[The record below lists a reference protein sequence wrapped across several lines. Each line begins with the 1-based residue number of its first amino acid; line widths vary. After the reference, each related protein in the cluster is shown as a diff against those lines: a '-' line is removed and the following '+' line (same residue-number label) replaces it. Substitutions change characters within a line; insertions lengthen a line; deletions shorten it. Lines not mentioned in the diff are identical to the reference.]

1 MSIFD
6 KKLEELKAIAEAAAK
21 KQSANKSVDFG
32 ANYRASKEQQE
43 QKKSQYDI
51 QRPKTQVE
59 TKAKPKA
66 FAENYQ
72 SPEQRREQFRAT
84 RREFETRHGSDGWKM
99 RYDFTAGQKEIDDLE
114 AELKRL
120 RMEKLTQ
127 SPSVNSRPYA
137 AGQAAV
143 DEAQYIT
150 GYGVTNNRPYA
161 AGQQAQREIE
171 PTDDRIREL
180 EMQIAQKKQDFNL
193 AKQYQKEV
201 AYDDTVKNADFDQ
214 YDDYVES
221 DDDLHN
227 WINDAQFRN
236 DYEARFQRN
245 GTQSKYGFNHYDQ
258 MTASEIAIYNY
269 YYAKSGKEAAQKYL
283 DTIQER
289 LNERTA
295 EEMYSTVKDDTAAEI
310 VFGAAVGIN
319 QFITNVANNFRFKDD
334 YIPQSAYQIA
344 GKMADEGLADASIP
358 LWYNIKEGKWE
369 DKVLGRSLG
378 QIAYDAV
385 TTGANMAPSILVG
398 MATGVPVLG
407 TATMG
412 LSAAG
417 GAYQQALNEGYDK
430 NQARGYSMLVGASE
444 MAMEKLLGG
453 ISAVG
458 GNALGRNA
466 VKNIANAD
474 TALKAIAKRVGGS
487 ALSEFGEEYLQEVLD
502 PVFSNIMLKTD
513 KEVKPISAEAIYSG
527 ILGMLTGAIMES
539 PSAIYGEA
547 QTARTGRKLKEAGGV
562 DSLAKIGNTFAADTV
577 AYKLA
582 GKVNENT
589 GAYTLGRLFN
599 EIGATLT
606 EQNVSE
612 ITDALI
618 ATGRDE
624 ITAKKNAQALARV
637 IEGEKL
643 TDRQIAMIE
652 ADDVLAETA
661 RTTLIDSNTTWN
673 QRTQGYNEVLKKL
686 AMDKVT
692 GKKSAKAA
700 PANDQQMTGKLTA
713 EESTVTQNAS
723 DGNAEAVVAPKISK
737 IQTIEKGK
745 TTVKLDD
752 GTEVDLK
759 DAALD
764 PEDSVRIETIANVEG
779 MSAEDASTIYSI
791 LKTAGGKSAQMD
803 ALGAKEAYQYGYY
816 GLPES
821 QLTEHAAFANS
832 LTETQRKAVYEIG
845 QKARQKKV
853 ENTTFKKSG
862 APKVAGKVHFD
873 GDRSALNERQQVSL
887 KTMDRIAEILGVQ
900 IYVFESKVGK
910 NGKRIGENGWYDPK
924 DGSIHIDLY
933 AGATGEATM
942 LFTLAHE
949 LTHYIRQWSP
959 QKFKVLADFL
969 MEEYGKKGVRI
980 ESLIREQQNKAKRNG
995 RTISYDTAYEEVVAD
1010 SMEMMLSDGNV
1021 MKRLEKLKTKD
1032 KDLWSQF
1039 KRFVDNMAAKI
1050 REVYKGLN
1058 PDSKEAEIVK
1068 EMGDTIYRLQ
1078 ELFAEGLVEASENF
1092 QSAEKNTTEDGGVKN
1107 SIRDKFYEQVNN
1119 WDGRTIG
1126 FSFVVGET
1134 SNALQEAGI
1143 PQKQIRWDASKIA
1156 TLLKKHNGMNL
1167 ETVKQ
1172 IPELL
1177 ENPIIVIDSKK
1188 GDNSK
1193 IVMGDLYD
1201 EHGKIV
1207 TAVLLLTPTSKKGNM
1222 LDFYK
1227 ISSAEGRSHIKS
1239 LFTKE
1244 DGSPVAVRYVDKKRI
1259 QSWLNVNRL
1268 QLPLHNLDSDSKFS
1282 IRDDAAKVNEKT
1294 AESVDISF
1302 DEASESVAPSVLY
1315 SERTWTESD
1324 YVQERDAAAKEIA
1337 KAIGVTEKKA
1347 KDYIDSVNSIAKMIA
1362 DDRTRL
1368 DYFSSP
1374 NRSSFVSNVE
1384 YGGSFDFSTLC
1395 KKRRLLTGTFTA
1407 IQKALPNTALTANEI
1422 LDIRNRMKDAG
1433 LEVSCGLCY
1442 VEGSRANMGQFAK
1455 EFLRLYKQYY
1465 PDAWQPNMADVN
1477 TPDGIEWVRINHP
1490 ECYEQYE
1497 YFWNHYGT
1505 LKAGDKNLFAS
1516 QQKPKLYQLH
1526 TEYKGEILKKF
1537 KDDDNVEEKNLNG
1550 GIRLQSFSDFEIV
1563 HLIDTM
1569 QIIMDMSRVGLAG
1582 QAYTKVPDFAW
1593 ALGDTGLKINLS
1605 LIAKGVDENGKLIFD
1620 DVEGMPIKDAMNLRD
1635 RYSKNVGTILVA
1647 FNDEQLKAA
1656 MADARV
1662 DFIIPFHR
1670 SQWKKSQYS
1679 AMGLPAKTKDYT
1691 FMQNE
1696 KFIKPQYHEYRG
1708 RMVKDKATNYMPNE
1722 YWDFSKSGKENAEA
1736 YLQMCA
1742 RNNKRPK
1749 FYKLLQDNGG
1759 GSYSLKADGSTDG
1772 YWKLLIDF
1780 KMYDNAG
1787 NGSPQMPVKPEFN
1800 MTEATRML
1808 NDYSGGHSNFPVAQ
1822 GIVDQFVSEYKDS
1835 HKGVLLSDR
1844 DTESVS
1850 NRSLL
1855 ANAMESLA
1863 KTELEKKKLLEYKD
1877 KIDQINAEEQKLSE
1891 VRAQIKELSFA
1902 NGPRDK
1908 EKLRALRDE
1917 AIKLSHHIGIYD
1929 KQLLRLEASK
1939 PLQNVLDREKA
1950 KAYQRGKEKG
1960 EAALKEYKQKAM
1972 TEQEQMK
1979 KRYEESRKRSVENR
1993 NKTAMRHKIQN
2004 VVKELNSLL
2013 LTNDK
2018 KRRVPDNLKK
2028 AVAAALDLVN
2038 MDTVDAENRAA
2049 KYADLIAKEQ
2059 AKANPDQDKIDSYT
2073 MTMENILRQG
2083 EKMGKRLEELHA
2095 AYEKIRSSDDPDIAN
2110 AYDPVIAG
2118 AIQELSETIGNTS
2131 LKNMT
2136 MDQLSDVYDVYCAVL
2151 TRVRDANK
2159 AMAENIR
2166 ASIEELAK
2174 STIREVQT
2182 VGGSKKYRVSNLDAV
2197 RKFDWNNMKPVYA
2210 MERIGSSTLTEVFDN
2225 VRAGED
2231 TWAKDVSEARE
2242 YYLEKSKKYGYD
2254 KWDFDKKY
2262 RFESNSG
2269 IPFELT
2275 LEQILSLYAYS
2286 KREQAAD
2293 HLRIGGFVFDSNIE
2307 TYKEI
2312 VEEKD
2317 GKVTRKKSLLKYKV
2331 NTADA
2336 HQITPEIMA
2345 DIIGKLSKDQTGFVD
2360 EMQDYLSTVMGAK
2373 GNEVTSKMYG
2383 VKLFKEKFYFP
2394 LKSAKQFMFE
2404 QNEVSGE
2411 VRIKNSG
2418 FTNKVVA
2425 KANNP
2430 VILSNFMDVWSGHVN
2445 DMSMYHAFT
2454 LPLEDFNRVFHYAP
2468 PKRDGVEPVSVEST
2482 IQNAYGPAAVSYVE
2496 QLITDLNGGARTDST
2511 TGVINKLTGMFK
2523 KGAVF
2528 ASLSVVVQQPSAIA
2542 RAAALVDTKY
2552 FIGPKVDQ
2560 KRHKYLWAEVKKY
2573 APVAIIKEMGYFD
2586 TNMGKSTQDFITG
2599 KEYSGTK
2606 EKAKAVVTDSAYRDE
2621 LLSKAPALADEYAWC
2636 GIWAAVKR
2644 ETKAKHPSMDTT
2656 SEAFLKLCG
2665 KRFTEVI
2672 TKTQVYDSVL
2682 ARSANMRS
2690 KDTGMKMATAF
2701 MAEPT
2706 TSINMIEDAIWKAK
2720 RGDKKYAGKA
2730 IGAVIASQILNS
2742 ILVSFVY
2749 AGRDDDEDETYAEK
2763 YIGALTGSLADGLN
2777 AATYIPFIKDIVSI
2791 MQGYDVERSDM
2802 AVVSDLWNAWKNL
2815 KNDKVSP
2822 YRKVENFAGSIA
2834 QIFGL
2839 PVKNIMRDV
2848 RGIYNTITNLAGA
2861 EETTGAGVKYAI
2873 SGAITGKT
2881 VSDKEQLY
2889 KARLDGDKQH
2899 AARVAARYDDE
2910 DSADAAVR
2918 AAIKD
2923 SFMADEI
2930 DEATALKH
2938 MVLYAG
2944 MDGSEAHWTMDAWK
2958 YRKKVGTDEGY
2969 GKYGKFHDAVRSGKN
2984 LDSVIKEYTDNG
2996 VKTSTLTGEITEEFK
3011 PVYLEASKSEKA
3023 SMKSKLISAYVACD
3037 MEREDAE
3044 KKLESWDF
3052 EAEYGF
3058 AYSDRKETYLS
3069 GKVSKATL
3077 VDILIDRGYD
3087 EEDAEAQ
3094 VEAYEWE
3101 AAGFEGVTTSAIR
3114 NYNEWCEPAG
3124 IPKSVYLE
3132 FWRFDNSTENDV
3144 DKTTGKTI
3152 AYSAVKKIM
3161 AYINSLNLTDRQK
3174 DALAKSAGWADKT
3187 IKKYKLW

>member
-1 MSIFD
+1 MSMYDERIA
-6 KKLEELKAIAEAAAK
+6 KLK
-21 KQSANKSVDFG
+21 KQQNENSQSLKTSQAGSMYDERIAAIKASENPSAKANADIISLFSEKYREDQQKRTENAKRFQEERQEFKS
-32 ANYRASKEQQE
+32 
-43 QKKSQYDI
+43 
-51 QRPKTQVE
+51 
-59 TKAKPKA
+59 
-66 FAENYQ
+66 
-72 SPEQRREQFRAT
+72 
-84 RREFETRHGSDGWKM
+84 RHGSNVDLMKF
-99 RYDFTAGQKEIDDLE
+99 DLDAGQKEIDKLV
-114 AELKRL
+114 AELARL
-120 RMEKLTQ
+120 RTEKNAKALDF
-127 SPSVNSRPYA
+127 SSRPYA
-137 AGQAAV
+137 AGQVAE
-143 DEAQYIT
+143 DAQYTT
-150 GYGVTNNRPYA
+150 GYGITNNRPYA
-161 AGQQAQREIE
+161 AGLQAQQNIE
-171 PTDDRIREL
+171 VKDDPIREL
-180 EMQIAQKKQDFNL
+180 EMQIAQKKQYFNQ
-193 AKQYQKEV
+193 AKQYQKV
-201 AYDDTVKNADFDQ
+201 AAYDDTVKNADFDQ
-214 YDDYVES
+214 YDDYAES
-221 DDDLHN
+221 DDTLYN
-227 WINDAQFRN
+227 WINNPQFRES
-236 DYEARFQRN
+236 YEASYQSIPNPNARR
-245 GTQSKYGFNHYDQ
+245 SKYVRKGYDR
-258 MTASEIAIYNY
+258 MRASEIAIYNY

-295 EEMYSTVKDDTAAEI
+295 EEMYSTVQDDVAAEL
-310 VFGAAVGIN
+310 VFGAAAGIN
-319 QFITNVANNFRFKDD
+319 QFGSNVMNNFKFKDD
-334 YIPQSAYQIA
+334 YIAKSAHQIA
-344 GKMADEGLADASIP
+344 SEMVREDLADNGP
-358 LWYNIKEGKWE
+358 KLP
-369 DKVLGRSLG
+369 KVLGGASLA
-378 QIAYDAV
+378 QVAYDAV
-385 TTGANMAPSILVG
+385 STGANMAPSILVG

-430 NQARGYSMLVGASE
+430 NQARGYSILVGASE

-458 GNALGRNA
+458 GNALGFNA

-474 TALKAIAKRVGGS
+474 KALLAIAKRVGGS

-527 ILGMLTGAIMES
+527 ILGMLTGAFMEA

-547 QTARTGRKLKEAGGV
+547 QTASTGRKLKEAGGV

-589 GAYTLGRLFN
+589 GAYT
-599 EIGATLT
+599 IGQLLKEVDATLT
-606 EQNVSE
+606 EQNVNE
-612 ITDALI
+612 IAEALI
-618 ATGRDE
+618 KEGIGE
-624 ITAKKNAQALARV
+624 IAAKKYAQAFAYV
-637 IEGEKL
+637 VEGG
-643 TDRQIAMIE
+643 AMPDSMVNAIE
-652 ADDVLAETA
+652 ADTVLAKAA
-661 RTTLIDSNTTWN
+661 REVLIDSNTTWN
-673 QRTQGYNEVLKKL
+673 QRTQGYNEVLRKL

-692 GKKSAKAA
+692 GKKSGNAK
-700 PANDQQMTGKLTA
+700 PANYQQMTGKLTA
-713 EESTVTQNAS
+713 EESTVVKNADES
-723 DGNAEAVVAPKISK
+723 GAETVA
-737 IQTIEKGK
+737 
-745 TTVKLDD
+745 
-752 GTEVDLK
+752 
-759 DAALD
+759 
-764 PEDSVRIETIANVEG
+764 
-779 MSAEDASTIYSI
+779 
-791 LKTAGGKSAQMD
+791 
-803 ALGAKEAYQYGYY
+803 
-816 GLPES
+816 
-821 QLTEHAAFANS
+821 
-832 LTETQRKAVYEIG
+832 
-845 QKARQKKV
+845 
-853 ENTTFKKSG
+853 
-862 APKVAGKVHFD
+862 APKVKEIASMKNGKMKLRLEDGSEVDSGDASYSSNSEALVYETVAQMTNDVEVANVLVDSFHIQNKKSALDAQMYAAGIDEAFRYGKSNIPRAELASSEFASKLTPAQQEFVYRMGQRSAGKQVAKNKATVKKSAKNTKEKTAGKVHFD
-873 GDRSALNERQQVSL
+873 RKGRTFDKTREASL
-887 KTMDRIAEILGVQ
+887 KTMEQLAAVLGTEF
-900 IYVFESKVGK
+900 YVYESYVNKDGQRVYKDADGNEASAP
-910 NGKRIGENGWYDPK
+910 NGFYDPET
-924 DGSIHIDLY
+924 GAIHIDLN
-933 AGATGEATM
+933 AGAEGNGTM
-942 LFTLAHE
+942 IFTVAHE
-949 LTHYIRQWSP
+949 LTHFIKHWSDD
-959 QKFKVLADFL
+959 KFKVLANFL
-969 MEEYGKKGVRI
+969 VKQYGEKDVSVSELVQKQI
-980 ESLIREQQNKAKRNG
+980 DKAKRNG
-995 RTISYDTAYEEVVAD
+995 RSLTWDEAYEEMVAD
-1010 SMEMMLSDGNV
+1010 SMESMLTDGNIV
-1021 MKRLEKLKTKD
+1021 QMMADLKQQD
-1032 KDLWSQF
+1032 KTLWQKICDWFKNLADDL
-1039 KRFVDNMAAKI
+1039 KELVEA
-1050 REVYKGLN
+1050 YKGYK
-1058 PDSKEAEIVK
+1058 PDSPEGKMVAD
-1068 EMGDTIYRLQ
+1068 MQDTIVILESIYADAL
-1078 ELFAEGLVEASENF
+1078 AEASENF
-1092 QSAEKNTTEDGGVKN
+1092 QRAEKNTTEDGGAKYSFKGYAEDGKGIYKSNFPKGTPKKAKGERILHYIQDVWSKRPITLRIEDDNGPRYIEAQFDPTFSDDKNVK
-1107 SIRDKFYEQVNN
+1107 
-1119 WDGRTIG
+1119 T
-1126 FSFVVGET
+1126 
-1134 SNALQEAGI
+1134 
-1143 PQKQIRWDASKIA
+1143 DASKLMGGNRHGSSMEQRVTLDLADDYYQIA
-1156 TLLKKHNGMNL
+1156 SEAEYNYSKE
-1167 ETVKQ
+1167 ETGKTSDPHLNVKQ
-1172 IPELL
+1172 WHYFVNDIYFSEQESDDLTPYRVSINVKEKDSGHFFYSFSAEKAEGTSTQRTLHAAVNSSDNATANGSSYKPSIRNEGENVNKKFSDRTAALEHFGRTYSWKETGYLLTNGAKLDFSGRHEGASGGYRTVDHRDILAIYPEDAELDGNGAMVDFMKQGNIRIMPEGNGINL
-1177 ENPIIVIDSKK
+1177 SVKPTKAQEQALDDFISRARGEVTLDID
-1188 GDNSK
+1188 
-1193 IVMGDLYD
+1193 D
-1201 EHGKIV
+1201 EHGSTIV
-1207 TAVLLLTPTSKKGNM
+1207 S
-1222 LDFYK
+1222 
-1227 ISSAEGRSHIKS
+1227 
-1239 LFTKE
+1239 
-1244 DGSPVAVRYVDKKRI
+1244 
-1259 QSWLNVNRL
+1259 
-1268 QLPLHNLDSDSKFS
+1268 
-1282 IRDDAAKVNEKT
+1282 
-1294 AESVDISF
+1294 
-1302 DEASESVAPSVLY
+1302 
-1315 SERTWTESD
+1315 
-1324 YVQERDAAAKEIA
+1324 
-1337 KAIGVTEKKA
+1337 
-1347 KDYIDSVNSIAKMIA
+1347 
-1362 DDRTRL
+1362 
-1368 DYFSSP
+1368 
-1374 NRSSFVSNVE
+1374 VE
-1384 YGGSFDFSTLC
+1384 YPRYTRASKVL
-1395 KKRRLLTGTFTA
+1395 
-1407 IQKALPNTALTANEI
+1407 Q
-1422 LDIRNRMKDAG
+1422 DIRNYFDTGAEPAISQIAQFRYSDRDPAAGRVNEVLQNENAKLKEDVQYLKDLVKLQKTVTGGTKFTKTSVEAMAGNLMK
-1433 LEVSCGLCY
+1433 
-1442 VEGSRANMGQFAK
+1442 ANNVKGNKQELAK
-1455 EFLRLYKQYY
+1455 LLN
-1465 PDAWQPNMADVN
+1465 DL
-1477 TPDGIEWVRINHP
+1477 
-1490 ECYEQYE
+1490 YE
-1497 YFWNHYGT
+1497 Y
-1505 LKAGDKNLFAS
+1505 
-1516 QQKPKLYQLH
+1516 
-1526 TEYKGEILKKF
+1526 
-1537 KDDDNVEEKNLNG
+1537 
-1550 GIRLQSFSDFEIV
+1550 
-1563 HLIDTM
+1563 
-1569 QIIMDMSRVGLAG
+1569 
-1582 QAYTKVPDFAW
+1582 
-1593 ALGDTGLKINLS
+1593 
-1605 LIAKGVDENGKLIFD
+1605 IAKGEELSWDGVKEMAQPAVDWLRKNTVIKSELSQYAREILHDVRTSRISLDESQTAEAAYRYGSYNDYRKAMMGSVTVAKDGVPLDIQWQEWASTYPDIFD
-1620 DVEGMPIKDAMNLRD
+1620 ANTTASDMPGAL
-1635 RYSKNVGTILVA
+1635 
-1647 FNDEQLKAA
+1647 
-1656 MADARV
+1656 ADAISSLRNS
-1662 DFIIPFHR
+1662 DLSR
-1670 SQWKKSQYS
+1670 AEY
-1679 AMGLPAKTKDYT
+1679 A
-1691 FMQNE
+1691 
-1696 KFIKPQYHEYRG
+1696 YHADMIEQ
-1708 RMVKDKATNYMPNE
+1708 D
-1722 YWDFSKSGKENAEA
+1722 
-1736 YLQMCA
+1736 
-1742 RNNKRPK
+1742 
-1749 FYKLLQDNGG
+1749 LLQQV
-1759 GSYSLKADGSTDG
+1759 YDG
-1772 YWKLLIDF
+1772 YWRVSTLYTVAD
-1780 KMYDNAG
+1780 
-1787 NGSPQMPVKPEFN
+1787 VKQRE
-1800 MTEATRML
+1800 
-1808 NDYSGGHSNFPVAQ
+1808 
-1822 GIVDQFVSEYKDS
+1822 
-1835 HKGVLLSDR
+1835 
-1844 DTESVS
+1844 
-1850 NRSLL
+1850 
-1855 ANAMESLA
+1855 
-1863 KTELEKKKLLEYKD
+1863 
-1877 KIDQINAEEQKLSE
+1877 INALKGKHRQKMNDL
-1891 VRAQIKELSFA
+1891 RQFH
-1902 NGPRDK
+1902 R
-1908 EKLRALRDE
+1908 EKTDQLKQEHRDE
-1917 AIKLSHHIGIYD
+1917 VKRI
-1929 KQLLRLEASK
+1929 R
-1939 PLQNVLDREKA
+1939 
-1950 KAYQRGKEKG
+1950 
-1960 EAALKEYKQKAM
+1960 KEYREDSQKKQ
-1972 TEQEQMK
+1972 QEIIQ
-1979 KRYEESRKRSVENR
+1979 RYQDSRKRSVENR

-2028 AVAAALDLVN
+2028 AVAAALNLVN

-2095 AYEKIRSSDDPDIAN
+2095 AYEKIQNSDDPDIAN
-2110 AYDPVIAG
+2110 AYDPVISG

-2136 MDQLSDVYDVYCAVL
+2136 MEQLSDVYDVYRAIL

-2293 HLRIGGFVFDSNIE
+2293 HLRLGGFVFDSNIE
-2307 TYKEI
+2307 TYKE
-2312 VEEKD
+2312 KD
-2317 GKVTRKKSLLKYKV
+2317 GKKSILKYKV

-2345 DIIGKLSKDQTGFVD
+2345 DIIGKLSKEQTGFVD

-2394 LKSAKQFMFE
+2394 LKSAEQFMFE

-2454 LPLEDFNRVFHYAP
+2454 LPLEDFNRVFNYNS
-2468 PKRDGVEPVSVEST
+2468 PKKDGVEPVSVKGT
-2482 IQNAYGPAAVSYVE
+2482 IQNAYGPAAVSYVK

-2560 KRHKYLWAEVKKY
+2560 KRHKYLWEEVKKY

-2599 KEYSGTK
+2599 KEYSGIK
-2606 EKAKAVVTDSAYRDE
+2606 EQAKAVVTDSAYRDE

-2636 GIWAAVKR
+2636 GIWTAVKR

-2720 RGDKKYAGKA
+2720 RGDKKYARKA

-2763 YIGALTGSLADGLN
+2763 YISALTGSLVDGLN
-2777 AATYIPFIKDIVSI
+2777 VATYIPFIKDIVSI

-2802 AVVSDLWNAWKNL
+2802 TVVSDLWNAWKNL

-2861 EETTGAGVKYAI
+2861 EQTTGSGVKYAI

-2899 AARVAARYDDE
+2899 AARVEARYDDE
-2910 DSADAAVR
+2910 DSANAAVR

-2958 YRKKVGTDEGY
+2958 YRKKVGSDEGY

-2984 LDSVIKEYTDNG
+2984 LESVIKEYTDNG
-2996 VKTSTLTGEITEEFK
+2996 VKASTLTGEITEEFK
-3011 PVYLEASKSEKA
+3011 PVYLEASNSEKA
-3023 SMKSKLISAYVACD
+3023 AMKAKLISAYVACD

-3087 EEDAEAQ
+3087 EEDAKAQ

-3101 AAGFEGVTTSAIR
+3101 AAGFEDVTTSAIR
-3114 NYNEWCEPAG
+3114 NYNEWCEPVG

-3144 DKTTGKTI
+3144 DKTTGKKI

-3161 AYINSLNLTDRQK
+3161 AYINSLNLTDQQK

-3187 IKKYKLW
+3187 IEKYKLW

>member
-1 MSIFD
+1 MATNAQ
-6 KKLEELKAIAEAAAK
+6 KKQNERMNKFMQMHQSYTSGQTVTGQKDNDTVINSFLRDSQNYIREADSELKRMSWKDATDPEKQNTRNKVSNNISQRSKQARSILESSKDNIDPDQYKVLMEYLDDFDNDVAAIGKETENLRSYYSK
-21 KQSANKSVDFG
+21 WKSEEEYTSDYQ
-32 ANYRASKEQQE
+32 NYVN
-43 QKKSQYDI
+43 QKRDREEKGKFDLISG
-51 QRPKTQVE
+51 QR
-59 TKAKPKA
+59 
-66 FAENYQ
+66 
-72 SPEQRREQFRAT
+72 
-84 RREFETRHGSDGWKM
+84 
-99 RYDFTAGQKEIDDLE
+99 EIDDLE
-114 AELKRL
+114 AERQKILD
-120 RMEKLTQ
+120 EKK
-127 SPSVNSRPYA
+127 SRNAGANGRPYA
-137 AGQAAV
+137 VGQQDAP
-143 DEAQYIT
+143 DFNSYTT
-150 GYGVTNNRPYA
+150 GYGITNNRPYA
-161 AGQQAQREIE
+161 AGLQVQKEETPEDTRLREI
-171 PTDDRIREL
+171 DQLISK
-180 EMQIAQKKQDFNL
+180 KKQYLNQ
-193 AKQYQKEV
+193 AKRIQESE
-201 AYDDTVKNADFDQ
+201 AYANTVKNVDFDRF
-214 YDDYVES
+214 DDYVKS
-221 DDDLHN
+221 DDALYN
-227 WINDAQFRN
+227 WINDEQFR
-236 DYEARFQRN
+236 DSYESNYVNPRHGSVGGSQNHNAQIPAPLKSEFARK
-245 GTQSKYGFNHYDQ
+245 GYDR
-258 MTASEIAIYNY
+258 MNANEIAIYNY

-283 DTIQER
+283 DNIQET
-289 LNERTA
+289 LNRRVA
-295 EEMYSTVKDDTAAEI
+295 EDMYGGIKDSTAAKI
-310 VFGAAVGIN
+310 VFGAAVGLN
-319 QFITNVANNFRFKDD
+319 QFGSNVENFFNTEDD
-334 YIPQSAYQIA
+334 YIAQTAYQLA
-344 GKMADEGLADASIP
+344 GGMVREDLADEGKKIGL
-358 LWYNIKEGKWE
+358 
-369 DKVLGRSLG
+369 LGGVSLG
-378 QIAYDAV
+378 QIAYDTV
-385 TTGANMAPSILVG
+385 STTANMAPSILASYAVG
-398 MATGVPVLG
+398 AAAGTLGLSAKTAQAVGSYTGS
-407 TATMG
+407 AMMG
-412 LSAAG
+412 ISAAG
-417 GAYQQALNEGYDK
+417 GAYQQALNEGFDK
-430 NQARGYSMLVGASE
+430 DQARGYGILVGASE
-444 MAMEKLLGG
+444 VVMEKFLGG

-458 GNALGRNA
+458 GNALGINMT
-466 VKNIANAD
+466 KNIANAD
-474 TALKAIAKRVGGS
+474 TALKAIAKRLGGS
-487 ALSEFGEEYLQEVLD
+487 MISEFGEEYLQEVLE

-513 KEVKPISAEAIYSG
+513 KEVKLISAEAIYSG

-547 QTARTGRKLKEAGGV
+547 QTASAGRKLKEAGGV

-589 GAYTLGRLFN
+589 GAYT
-599 EIGATLT
+599 IGQLLKEVDATLT

-612 ITDALI
+612 ISEALVKEGVGEI
-618 ATGRDE
+618 A
-624 ITAKKNAQALARV
+624 AKKYAQAFAYV
-637 IEGEKL
+637 VEGGVMPDSMVNAIESD
-643 TDRQIAMIE
+643 T
-652 ADDVLAETA
+652 VLAKAA
-661 RTTLIDSNTTWN
+661 REVLIDSNTTWN

-692 GKKSAKAA
+692 GKKSGKAT

-713 EESTVTQNAS
+713 EES
-723 DGNAEAVVAPKISK
+723 AVVENADESSAETVSAPRVKEIVSMKNGTMKLRLEDGSVVDSGDASYSSDSEALVYETVAQMTNDVKVANVLVDSFHIQNKKSAIDAQVYAAGIDEAFRYGKSNIPKKELASSEFASK
-737 IQTIEKGK
+737 LTPAQQEFVYRMGQRSAGK
-745 TTVKLDD
+745 QVAKNKATVK
-752 GTEVDLK
+752 
-759 DAALD
+759 
-764 PEDSVRIETIANVEG
+764 
-779 MSAEDASTIYSI
+779 
-791 LKTAGGKSAQMD
+791 KSAKNT
-803 ALGAKEAYQYGYY
+803 KEKT
-816 GLPES
+816 S
-821 QLTEHAAFANS
+821 
-832 LTETQRKAVYEIG
+832 
-845 QKARQKKV
+845 
-853 ENTTFKKSG
+853 
-862 APKVAGKVHFD
+862 GKVHFD
-873 GDRSALNERQQVSL
+873 RKGRTFDKTRETSL
-887 KTMDRIAEILGVQ
+887 KTMEQLAAVLGTEF
-900 IYVFESKVGK
+900 YVYESYVNEDGQRVYKDADGNEASAP
-910 NGKRIGENGWYDPK
+910 NGFYDPET
-924 DGSIHIDLY
+924 SAIHIDLN
-933 AGATGEATM
+933 AGAEGNGTM
-942 LFTLAHE
+942 IFTVAHE
-949 LTHYIRQWSP
+949 LTHFIKHWSDD
-959 QKFKVLADFL
+959 KFKVLANFL
-969 MEEYGKKGVRI
+969 VKQYGEKDVSVSELVQKQI
-980 ESLIREQQNKAKRNG
+980 DKAKRNG
-995 RTISYDTAYEEVVAD
+995 RNLTWDEAYEEMVAD
-1010 SMEMMLSDGNV
+1010 SMESMLTDGNV
-1021 MKRLEKLKTKD
+1021 VQMMADLKQQD
-1032 KDLWSQF
+1032 KTLWQKICDWVKNLADDL
-1039 KRFVDNMAAKI
+1039 KELVEA
-1050 REVYKGLN
+1050 YKGYK
-1058 PDSKEAEIVK
+1058 PDSPEGKMVAD
-1068 EMGDTIYRLQ
+1068 MQDTIVILESIYADAL
-1078 ELFAEGLVEASENF
+1078 AEASENF
-1092 QSAEKNTTEDGGVKN
+1092 QRAEKNTTEDGGVKMQTRSVNGEQVVWIEDNVLKENKGLPVHQFIANYIAEHIGEVYTIIESGQNVHIGDDLPGEYTQSKYTQTILKSNSSISRAKNRASANLGEMIEIATNRRWEKTNHPRSKDAKYGMYRYDTQFGFPVKNPKGDVIGANIYDAELLIRNASDGKKYLYDIVSIKKNTANSAWLTQRVTSAAGFSAVQKGDVSEN
-1107 SIRDKFYEQVNN
+1107 SIRNN
-1119 WDGRTIG
+1119 
-1126 FSFVVGET
+1126 
-1134 SNALQEAGI
+1134 
-1143 PQKQIRWDASKIA
+1143 
-1156 TLLKKHNGMNL
+1156 
-1167 ETVKQ
+1167 
-1172 IPELL
+1172 
-1177 ENPIIVIDSKK
+1177 
-1188 GDNSK
+1188 
-1193 IVMGDLYD
+1193 
-1201 EHGKIV
+1201 
-1207 TAVLLLTPTSKKGNM
+1207 GN
-1222 LDFYK
+1222 
-1227 ISSAEGRSHIKS
+1227 
-1239 LFTKE
+1239 
-1244 DGSPVAVRYVDKKRI
+1244 
-1259 QSWLNVNRL
+1259 NVN
-1268 QLPLHNLDSDSKFS
+1268 
-1282 IRDDAAKVNEKT
+1282 
-1294 AESVDISF
+1294 
-1302 DEASESVAPSVLY
+1302 
-1315 SERTWTESD
+1315 
-1324 YVQERDAAAKEIA
+1324 
-1337 KAIGVTEKKA
+1337 KK
-1347 KDYIDSVNSIAKMIA
+1347 
-1362 DDRTRL
+1362 
-1368 DYFSSP
+1368 
-1374 NRSSFVSNVE
+1374 
-1384 YGGSFDFSTLC
+1384 
-1395 KKRRLLTGTFTA
+1395 
-1407 IQKALPNTALTANEI
+1407 
-1422 LDIRNRMKDAG
+1422 
-1433 LEVSCGLCY
+1433 
-1442 VEGSRANMGQFAK
+1442 
-1455 EFLRLYKQYY
+1455 
-1465 PDAWQPNMADVN
+1465 
-1477 TPDGIEWVRINHP
+1477 
-1490 ECYEQYE
+1490 
-1497 YFWNHYGT
+1497 
-1505 LKAGDKNLFAS
+1505 
-1516 QQKPKLYQLH
+1516 
-1526 TEYKGEILKKF
+1526 
-1537 KDDDNVEEKNLNG
+1537 
-1550 GIRLQSFSDFEIV
+1550 
-1563 HLIDTM
+1563 
-1569 QIIMDMSRVGLAG
+1569 
-1582 QAYTKVPDFAW
+1582 
-1593 ALGDTGLKINLS
+1593 
-1605 LIAKGVDENGKLIFD
+1605 
-1620 DVEGMPIKDAMNLRD
+1620 
-1635 RYSKNVGTILVA
+1635 
-1647 FNDEQLKAA
+1647 
-1656 MADARV
+1656 
-1662 DFIIPFHR
+1662 
-1670 SQWKKSQYS
+1670 
-1679 AMGLPAKTKDYT
+1679 
-1691 FMQNE
+1691 
-1696 KFIKPQYHEYRG
+1696 
-1708 RMVKDKATNYMPNE
+1708 
-1722 YWDFSKSGKENAEA
+1722 
-1736 YLQMCA
+1736 
-1742 RNNKRPK
+1742 
-1749 FYKLLQDNGG
+1749 
-1759 GSYSLKADGSTDG
+1759 
-1772 YWKLLIDF
+1772 
-1780 KMYDNAG
+1780 
-1787 NGSPQMPVKPEFN
+1787 
-1800 MTEATRML
+1800 
-1808 NDYSGGHSNFPVAQ
+1808 
-1822 GIVDQFVSEYKDS
+1822 
-1835 HKGVLLSDR
+1835 LSDR
-1844 DTESVS
+1844 DSAKLDRDYMAAVKRGDMETAQRMVDEAAKGAGYTKQGYHGSHADFTVVDGWLWTSRDRDVAKNYYGRRPRESKNNAPNDIYGVYSVRYRLGKNLLIDADSNSWGELPVTEDEYVGVYV
-1850 NRSLL
+1850 NEDGDITT
-1855 ANAMESLA
+1855 NAMAEWAESHGYDSITFENVYDGGAAATTVDVVFNPNRDAKSTVPVTYDDNGNVIPLSERFNKKNLDIRYSDRDPAAGRVNEVLQNENAKLKEDVQYLKDLVKLQKTVTGGTKFTKTSVEAMAGNLMKANNVKGNKQELA
-1863 KTELEKKKLLEYKD
+1863 KLLNDLYEYIAKGEELSWDGVKEMAQPAVDWLRKNTVIKSELSEYAREILHDVRTSRISLDESQTAEAAYRYGSYNEYRKAMMGSVIISKDGVPLDIQWQEWASTYPDIFDANITASDMPNALADAISSLRNSDLSRAEYAYHADMIEQDLLQQVYDGYWRVSTLYTVADVKQRE
-1877 KIDQINAEEQKLSE
+1877 INALKGKHRQKMNDL
-1891 VRAQIKELSFA
+1891 RQFH
-1902 NGPRDK
+1902 R
-1908 EKLRALRDE
+1908 EKTDQLKQEHRDE
-1917 AIKLSHHIGIYD
+1917 VKRI
-1929 KQLLRLEASK
+1929 R
-1939 PLQNVLDREKA
+1939 
-1950 KAYQRGKEKG
+1950 
-1960 EAALKEYKQKAM
+1960 KEYREDSQKKQ
-1972 TEQEQMK
+1972 QEIIQ
-1979 KRYEESRKRSVENR
+1979 RYQDSRKRSVENR

-2018 KRRVPDNLKK
+2018 KRHVPDNLKK
-2028 AVAAALDLVN
+2028 PVEEALKLLN

-2083 EKMGKRLEELHA
+2083 EKMGQRIKELHA
-2095 AYEKIRSSDDPDIAN
+2095 AYEEIRSSDDPDIAN

-2118 AIQELSETIGNTS
+2118 AIQELSATIGNTS
-2131 LKNMT
+2131 IKNMT
-2136 MDQLSDVYDVYCAVL
+2136 MDQLSDVYDVYRAVL

-2210 MERIGSSTLTEVFDN
+2210 MERIGSSTLTEVFNN

-2231 TWAKDVSEARE
+2231 TWAKDISEARE

-2293 HLRIGGFVFDSNIE
+2293 HLRLGGFVFDSNIE
-2307 TYKEI
+2307 TYKE
-2312 VEEKD
+2312 KD
-2317 GKVTRKKSLLKYKV
+2317 GKKSLLKYKV

-2345 DIIGKLSKDQTGFVD
+2345 DIIGKLSKEQAGFVD

-2454 LPLEDFNRVFHYAP
+2454 LPLEDFNRVFNYNS
-2468 PKRDGVEPVSVEST
+2468 PKRDGVESVSVKGT
-2482 IQNAYGPAAVSYVE
+2482 IQDAYSPAAVSYVK

-2599 KEYSGTK
+2599 KEYSGIG

-2763 YIGALTGSLADGLN
+2763 YIGALTGSLVDGLN
-2777 AATYIPFIKDIVSI
+2777 VATYIPFIKDIVSI

-2861 EETTGAGVKYAI
+2861 EQTTGSGVKYAI

-2899 AARVAARYDDE
+2899 AARVAARYDDD

-2930 DEATALKH
+2930 DEATAVKH

-2958 YRKKVGTDEGY
+2958 YRKKVGSDEGY

-2984 LDSVIKEYTDNG
+2984 LESVIKEYTDNG
-2996 VKTSTLTGEITEEFK
+2996 VKASTLTGEITEEFK
-3011 PVYLEASKSEKA
+3011 PVYLEASNSEKA
-3023 SMKSKLISAYVACD
+3023 AMKTKLISAYVACD

-3101 AAGFEGVTTSAIR
+3101 AAGFEDVTTSAIR
-3114 NYNEWCEPAG
+3114 NYNEWCEPVG

-3144 DKTTGKTI
+3144 DKTTGKPI
-3152 AYSAVKKIM
+3152 SYSAVKKIM

-3174 DALAKSAGWADKT
+3174 DALAKSTGWADKT